1 MKKLI
6 DEYIALKKEV
16 DAAKLEL
23 EALGTQIKQH
33 GPGTYEGSTGNVT
46 VTTVAQRKLVKWELV
61 CAAAKVPQKVIDT
74 YTTLSD
80 ASLRINVKL

>member
-23 EALGTQIKQH
+23 EALGAQIKQH
-33 GPGTYEGSTGNVT
+33 GPGTYEGNTGSVT
-46 VTTVAQRKLVKWELV
+46 VTTVAQRN
-61 CAAAKVPQKVIDT
+61 
-74 YTTLSD
+74 LSSGNLS
-80 ASLRINVKL
+80 APPLKFRRR